1 MGIFRRNAGKIAL
14 VALIVFFSLPFIYG
28 NEEENEF
35 SPFAVK
41 SGLSYQANPI
51 SKLANRIASFY
62 GLPKSNLTTTSERIN
77 MDKGENIRG
86 KVSGALGKQNSE
98 NKNVADTKQNQ
109 VEQTSSKKLNSF
121 ETDQTIIV
129 PSKSLYENAT
139 TATSATYNSYNR
151 ASNTPAVEYVQ
162 IDGANYKVV
171 QDITGKKYVATAKGH
186 VPYEQVMRNTVSERE
201 FLAAK
206 KRLVNASDAE
216 VVQYVLDQKKV
227 SDKTPT
233 ANTNNANT
241 ANTAN
246 YAAANYNQNNYRDSY
261 AQPGSATAM
270 GGKAVKAD
278 TSFRTDT
285 GFDDSLLSNVYAEI
299 KNIKVQKDTQSQ
311 SSSSSSSSRNSSYGE
326 GNKNTSSIITDPKE
340 IEQWLQN
347 INGDKGPETEKDG
360 EGDATGTSGD
370 FSKFVLMITKKHI
383 TYDEGRKVWIPQ
395 DAEGKE
401 YFEKNKSKME
411 EFSERKKQLDD
422 LNNDDGKGTKNVFSR
437 DIKDSGAYDWKSEGE
452 KALSSIE
459 NSNQ

>member
-109 VEQTSSKKLNSF
+109 AEQTPSKKLNSF

-151 ASNTPAVEYVQ
+151 SSNTPAVEYVQ

-216 VVQYVLDQKKV
+216 IVQYVLDQKKAA
-227 SDKTPT
+227 SN
-233 ANTNNANT
+233 AENNTENKANT
-241 ANTAN
+241 ANTNTAG
-246 YAAANYNQNNYRDSY
+246 YAAT
-261 AQPGSATAM
+261 GSATSM
-270 GGKAVKAD
+270 GGAAKVNNSVK
-278 TSFRTDT
+278 TDT
-285 GFDDSLLSNVYAEI
+285 GFDDSILSNVYAEI
-299 KNIKVQKDTQSQ
+299 KNLNAKVDKPA
-311 SSSSSSSSRNSSYGE
+311 SSSSSSSSSGNSSSRG
-326 GNKNTSSIITDPKE
+326 SSYSGDTNSGVSGITVDPNEISKFLKE
-340 IEQWLQN
+340 IN
-347 INGDKGPETEKDG
+347 TGNTGTGGKNKGETEKYQPTVVDL
-360 EGDATGTSGD
+360 ENNPLNTDNEYVDPTSPNNTPYQDPDAN
-370 FSKFVLMITKKHI
+370 KKP
-383 TYDEGRKVWIPQ
+383 GNNARLQ
-395 DAEGKE
+395 GKE
-401 YFEKNKSKME
+401 LNKFNPTVFNVIKA
-411 EFSERKKQLDD
+411 KQDID
-422 LNNDDGKGTKNVFSR
+422 EITTNLNKGKPYLKE
-437 DIKDSGAYDWKSEGE
+437 D
-452 KALSSIE
+452 
-459 NSNQ
+459 